1 MSDQTQVAL
10 DLAGKV
16 VVEVGSF
23 MNAIEEF
30 QAIYDW
36 RVGAG
41 IDFANFETEIAG
53 QSSLKHTE
61 GGALQKVSGAVQLG
75 IVAYLQA
82 TTLVGGPL
90 EGKTYWEA
98 LQMIRRA

>member
-1 MSDQTQVAL
+1 MTDQTQVVL

-16 VVEVGSF
+16 VVEAGNF

-30 QAIYDW
+30 QVNYDW
-36 RVGAG
+36 RIGAG
-41 IDFANFETEIAG
+41 INFEDYETEIAESG
-53 QSSLKHTE
+53 PLKHTD
-61 GGALQKVSGAVQLG
+61 GGSLNKVSGAVQLG

-90 EGKTYWEA
+90 DGKTYWEA
-98 LQMIRRA
+98 LELTRRT